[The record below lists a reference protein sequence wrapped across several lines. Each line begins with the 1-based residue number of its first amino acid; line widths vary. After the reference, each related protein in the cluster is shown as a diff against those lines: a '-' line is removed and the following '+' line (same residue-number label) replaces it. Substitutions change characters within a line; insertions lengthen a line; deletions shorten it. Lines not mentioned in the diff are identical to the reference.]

1 MKRLAMV
8 AALAVLALVGT
19 AGPATAHNTLI
30 SSDPAEGAALDTP
43 PSTITLTFD
52 QEVQDADVNEV
63 AVTGPDGGSWAEGP
77 VRVDRNVVTA
87 PVRPLGPAGE
97 YIIGFRVLSADGHT
111 VSQEVRFT
119 LTRPGPGAD
128 TAATAAPRSSAA
140 QQANPAPP
148 DERADETSGSS
159 GIPVWVWIVAAAVL
173 LAVGVTV
180 ALRMG
185 SGQED
190 R

>member
-1 MKRLAMV
+1 MRRLAIV
-8 AALAVLALVGT
+8 AVLAALALVGT

-43 PSTITLTFD
+43 PSSITLTFD

-63 AVTGPDGGSWAEGP
+63 AVTGPGGGSWAEGS
-77 VRVDRNVVTA
+77 VRVERNVVTA

-97 YIIGFRVLSADGHT
+97 YVIGFRVLSADGHT
-111 VSQEVRFT
+111 VSKEIRFT
-119 LTRPGPGAD
+119 LTKPGPGAD
-128 TAATAAPRSSAA
+128 SAAPASSAA
-140 QQANPAPP
+140 QPANPARPS
-148 DERADETSGSS
+148 EQATETAGSQ